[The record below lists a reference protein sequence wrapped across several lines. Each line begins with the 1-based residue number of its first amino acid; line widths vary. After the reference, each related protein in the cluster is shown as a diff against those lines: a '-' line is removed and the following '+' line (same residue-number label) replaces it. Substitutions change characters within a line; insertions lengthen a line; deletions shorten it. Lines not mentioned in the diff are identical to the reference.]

1 MAEKNLRSNTNVQT
15 LPSTKT
21 ATTLMAYAQL
31 EIDNSSTC
39 IPRVC
44 KFSIVRLV
52 INRLIDNG
60 DLNTIVVAVKIQS
73 NKRTFRCCEIPLQ
86 QDGMLDTPVNLQY
99 FITYPHYFK
108 RDINQVQIY
117 IQRRKNRP
125 MIGYKTL
132 AKGEVNLDQVIQHP
146 QSMNLHLYL
155 NTNEKSKQLQLRS
168 TNQDEYSTMKT
179 EKYSVGYVSI
189 VSLSSTI
196 PNVSETMAHP
206 ELGLIS
212 NPLSIKNQF
221 DKSFNDDDEYVEEEE
236 LNSELEDSDLEFI
249 SKNKQKFNPNI
260 IRNKLIQM
268 FKRKSVPSTTLN
280 KTPSTIA
287 TMTETNILNSN
298 HPHAKSKLNRQ
309 SDIEEED
316 DPPSDMS
323 DSTIPVDQ
331 WSIESVPK
339 PGFTPVEQ
347 LQVLKIAS
355 ETKPEDEPYSVKR
368 STNPFD
374 NNDSPLDSD
383 TSDFGLDIDRIR
395 LPQKI
400 ITIAEE
406 KLSHRSTNVRE
417 NCVKQFDELC
427 ANDRLP
433 DSIIF
438 LYTGLNQ
445 SNVTLLKEQL
455 TSVANRGVRLALK
468 MKIMHWRIMITASK
482 FKEYNLSVISLNT
495 LTESKVLLNS
505 MIQRL
510 QKSASQCVI
519 RIVLLG
525 NDAFVNS
532 FLQSYV
538 ECLASRPREYMDYFR
553 FYFVPLVS
561 SYLAKFLGSLDS
573 QYETLFG
580 GNDSSNEVLDVRD
593 LSQKIT
599 RYLKATPRTLSL
611 PVGEVMLNRKG
622 KLLDEDS
629 SPTFLPFFC
638 YVCLGTLSSN
648 ESQLSSID
656 DNALLSASL
665 SLSITTPQTS
675 RELKDSSD
683 DENSQAILSSSPP
696 SKTTNKSIKSSYA
709 ADEPSPSP
717 VDVSVDYWT
726 IIDSQ
731 KEKRDGI
738 RTIKSSL
745 KSNIRVLTITRQL
758 TMNSDGNM
766 SPSLTMT
773 YVTREKKQKM
783 MKFGKKL
790 KDLQSTKM
798 IEPQAITGINR
809 LVCTSKSHNVELKV
823 NVDGQEWDNVKFF
836 QISSQW
842 HTHIKHFPLALF
854 SDARNT

>member
-1 MAEKNLRSNTNVQT
+1 MAEKTLRSNTNVQT
-15 LPSTKT
+15 SSSTKM

-31 EIDNSSTC
+31 EIDNSTTC
-39 IPRVC
+39 IPRLC
-44 KFSIVRLV
+44 KFSIVRIVL
-52 INRLIDNG
+52 NRSIDSG
-60 DLNTIVVAVKIQS
+60 DSNAIVVAVKIQS
-73 NKRTFRCCEIPLQ
+73 NRRTFRCCEIPLQ
-86 QDGMLDTPVNLQY
+86 QDGTLDAPVNLQY

-108 RDINQVQIY
+108 RDINKVQIY
-117 IQRRKNRP
+117 VQRRKNRP

-132 AKGEVNLDQVIQHP
+132 AKGEVIQHP

-155 NTNEKSKQLQLRS
+155 NTNEKSKQQHLRS
-168 TNQDEYSTMKT
+168 INQDELSNIKI
-179 EKYSVGYVSI
+179 EKHLVGYVSI

-196 PNVSETMAHP
+196 PNESETIARP
-206 ELGLIS
+206 ELGLTS
-212 NPLSIKNQF
+212 NRLSIKHHHF
-221 DKSFNDDDEYVEEEE
+221 DKSFNDDDEYIEEEE
-236 LNSELEDSDLEFI
+236 LNSELEDSDLEFN

-268 FKRKSVPSTTLN
+268 FKRKSVQSTTNLN
-280 KTPSTIA
+280 K
-287 TMTETNILNSN
+287 NSN
-298 HPHAKSKLNRQ
+298 TTTTNTTAQLTHLNDQHTRFKLNRQ
-309 SDIEEED
+309 SDIEEE

-339 PGFTPVEQ
+339 PGFTPVEH
-347 LQVLKIAS
+347 LQILKIS
-355 ETKPEDEPYSVKR
+355 EDDPYSTRK

-374 NNDSPLDSD
+374 SNDSPLDSD
-383 TSDFGLDIDRIR
+383 TSDFGMDIDRTQ

-400 ITIAEE
+400 ISVPEE
-406 KLSHRSTNVRE
+406 KLPQRSTNIRD
-417 NCVKQFDELC
+417 NSIKQFDELY

-433 DSIIF
+433 DSVIF

-445 SNVTLLKEQL
+445 SNV
-455 TSVANRGVRLALK
+455 
-468 MKIMHWRIMITASK
+468 TASK
-482 FKEYNLSVISLNT
+482 FKEYNLSVISLHA
-495 LTESKVLLNS
+495 LTESKVVLNNI
-505 MIQRL
+505 IQRI
-510 QKSASQCVI
+510 QKCGSQSVI

-538 ECLASRPREYMDYFR
+538 ECLASRPREYMAYFR
-553 FYFVPLVS
+553 FYFVPLVF
-561 SYLAKFLGSLDS
+561 SYLAKFLGSFDS
-573 QYETLFG
+573 QYEALFG
-580 GNDSSNEVLDVRD
+580 GNESSNEISDLRD

-599 RYLKATPRTLSL
+599 RYLKTSQRTLSL

-622 KLLDEDS
+622 KLPEEDS

-665 SLSITTPQTS
+665 SLSISANQQS

-683 DENSQAILSSSPP
+683 DENSQTILSSSPQ
-696 SKTTNKSIKSSYA
+696 SKIANQLIKNSHT
-709 ADEPSPSP
+709 DEPSTSP

-726 IIDSQ
+726 IVDNQ
-731 KEKRDGI
+731 KEKKDGI

-758 TMNSDGNM
+758 IMNSDEKI

-773 YVTREKKQKM
+773 YVTREKKQKI

-790 KDLQSTKM
+790 KDLQNTKM

-842 HTHIKHFPLALF
+842 HTHIKYFPLALF
-854 SDARNT
+854 NDIRNA

>member
-445 SNVTLLKEQL
+445 SN
-455 TSVANRGVRLALK
+455 
-468 MKIMHWRIMITASK
+468 ITASK